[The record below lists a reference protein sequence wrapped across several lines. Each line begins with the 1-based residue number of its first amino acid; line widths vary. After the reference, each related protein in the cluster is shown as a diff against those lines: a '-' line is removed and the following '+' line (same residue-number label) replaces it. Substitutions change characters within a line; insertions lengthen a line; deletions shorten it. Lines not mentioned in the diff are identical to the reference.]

1 MRGLKLI
8 YRLKFLWLFVGT
20 LMLINTAV
28 AQDSCAKIVSLAPSI
43 TEVLFDL
50 GLGDRIV
57 GATRFCRYPLAAREL
72 PKVGGYLDVNLEEII
87 SKRPNVVFSL
97 KEGENSVKSI
107 ERFGIDLLSLNH
119 SSLSGIK
126 ESYSIIA
133 DRCGIT
139 DKAKERLAQIQA
151 AEDRISAKC
160 KSVSQSSKKRVL
172 VIVGRTREGS
182 KDTGFY
188 ISGSDGFYNDILE
201 VLGAV
206 NVHQGGTAAIPTVS
220 AEGLLKLDPD
230 FIIDIL
236 NVDDNGEAKP
246 STWLG
251 GKEGLDPILT
261 KLPAVARGD
270 VLVLSADYASIPGP
284 RYLEL
289 LDVLAHKFHEAALR
303 ER

>member
-8 YRLKFLWLFVGT
+8 CKHKFLGLFVG
-20 LMLINTAV
+20 LFILINTAV
-28 AQDSCAKIVSLAPSI
+28 AQDSCAKIVSLAPSV
-43 TEVLFDL
+43 TEVIFDL

-57 GATRFCRYPLAAREL
+57 GATRFCRYPMAAREL

-97 KEGENSVKSI
+97 KEGQNSVKSI
-107 ERFGIDLLSLNH
+107 ERFGIDLVSLNH

-126 ESYSIIA
+126 ESYTIIA
-133 DRCGIT
+133 DRCGVV

-160 KSVSQSSKKRVL
+160 KSESQSSKKRVL

-206 NVHQGGTAAIPTVS
+206 NVHEGGTAAIPAVS

-251 GKEGLDPILT
+251 GKEVLDPILS
-261 KLPAVARGD
+261 KLPALARGD

-284 RYLEL
+284 RYVEL
-289 LDVLAHKFHEAALR
+289 LDVLARKFHEAALR